1 MEEKVAGK
9 NAIKEAYPVMVSFLD
24 FYFRDR
30 DITKIISMVDENMYF
45 VGAGRDYT
53 AVNRGQFQRLMERE
67 NEEMMLIRSGYEI
80 VSYHEEKIGE
90 ESRRCLCKAE
100 RKEPPSCFIFTALVY
115 KKKEKDVISMLH
127 ISRVDDAVVEM
138 AGYIHDLIRESS
150 RDFLTGVYNRK
161 GGEERIGE
169 VMQKGVPFVFLML
182 DLDDFKKVNDIYGH
196 GAGDSMLCY
205 MGEKLK
211 ECFRKTDIIVRL
223 GGDEF
228 AVFAQPCLDISAVKE
243 KVDQL
248 VFSYTEEAKR
258 RYPLSRTSVSVGG
271 IYGKEP
277 ESFRKIYHMADQILY
292 AIKQNGKGRCE
303 LKEDSSEK
311 R

>member
-1 MEEKVAGK
+1 M
-9 NAIKEAYPVMVSFLD
+9 
-24 FYFRDR
+24 
-30 DITKIISMVDENMYF
+30 
-45 VGAGRDYT
+45 
-53 AVNRGQFQRLMERE
+53 
-67 NEEMMLIRSGYEI
+67 
-80 VSYHEEKIGE
+80 
-90 ESRRCLCKAE
+90 
-100 RKEPPSCFIFTALVY
+100 
-115 KKKEKDVISMLH
+115 ISMLH

-150 RDFLTGVYNRK
+150 RDFLTGVYNRR

-228 AVFAQPCLDISAVKE
+228 AVLPSRAWISAPLK
-243 KVDQL
+243 KKSISWFFLIQ
-248 VFSYTEEAKR
+248 KR
-258 RYPLSRTSVSVGG
+258 LRGDIRLAGHRYR
-271 IYGKEP
+271 
-277 ESFRKIYHMADQILY
+277 
-292 AIKQNGKGRCE
+292 
-303 LKEDSSEK
+303 
-311 R
+311 